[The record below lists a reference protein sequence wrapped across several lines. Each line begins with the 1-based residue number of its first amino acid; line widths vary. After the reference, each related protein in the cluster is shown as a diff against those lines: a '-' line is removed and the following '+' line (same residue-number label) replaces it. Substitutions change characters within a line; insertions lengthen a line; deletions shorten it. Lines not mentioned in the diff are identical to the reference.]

1 MNASDIVKAKQSQ
14 VLYRTL
20 YTPTASASTVY
31 STIRPISS
39 FINYVSS
46 GVPLL
51 STSYASCI
59 YTVPTVACAPRFMSY
74 ETAKMVKDGA
84 YECGDR
90 VVGQSDWIKTA
101 STFTYAYNT
110 TFSTLS
116 TASSIR
122 VTSTVTYVAPSP
134 LICGGAA
141 SGRQGTAFAAQCGAC
156 AGGCCPACS
165 G

>member
-20 YTPTASASTVY
+20 YTPTVYSSTVY

-59 YTVPTVACAPRFMSY
+59 YTVPTVECAPRFMTY
-74 ETAKMVKDGA
+74 ELAKTVKDGA

-90 VVGQSDWIKTA
+90 VVGQSDWIK
-101 STFTYAYNT
+101 SDRTFAYAYNT

-122 VTSTVTYVAPSP
+122 VTSTAITVGPAP
-134 LICGGAA
+134 LICGSGAVN
-141 SGRQGTAFAAQCGAC
+141 QGTSFAARCGAC